1 MDLPGSDPRAAG
13 PAHAVTPVRPGPPR
27 GVTGA
32 GAAFARRSRSVPPV
46 AIAFLAGVLLAAIVL
61 PSDPDDATVA
71 DSSASA
77 GVSPSGSAPG
87 SGTGEAG
94 ATPGSGEVPTEA
106 VAEGGGAG
114 GGAGGGG
121 TVPGGGAA
129 APSATAGAGPAAA
142 QGPVRGVTATE
153 IKIGVANLD
162 SQSLAPVCPRCSNGN
177 AADGGVS
184 LALYDAWHRDGLL
197 PVHGRDIKFVN
208 RKYNL
213 LSPEEQRSTCV
224 ELAQQHKVFAA
235 VDDNASAT
243 TITYCLAKEFHTWV
257 MTGTSQ
263 ADEDVLRSADGYMFQ
278 GAAGVMRMLRNFPRW
293 LDENGLLKGQVL
305 GLYSADGAGNQATL
319 DKSLRPALKKMGVE
333 LAVDFRS
340 GGTTDAAV
348 AVQRFRAAGVTVA
361 LLLTGTLEFQNLAN
375 QAGYRP
381 KYPAVDTNGLMQTD
395 AVADVSWNP
404 DAMDNQ
410 LGFSQEFSEWE
421 KRRPATPKGNPAAT
435 YCLDAY
441 SRKHKREL
449 DVFDNDAEIRYVLE
463 VCSALQIVRQA
474 IQNAGPV
481 LNDDTFRKGL
491 YAIRDFNT
499 GAWPSVSYG
508 PGKVAGGDL
517 WRTAQY
523 RKARWAPAGTYWGN
537 LTGWSPLWEQ

>member
-1 MDLPGSDPRAAG
+1 MDLPGSDRRPVDARHIVTSVG
-13 PAHAVTPVRPGPPR
+13 PVPPR
-27 GVTGA
+27 RVMERS
-32 GAAFARRSRSVPPV
+32 AALARRSRTVPPV
-46 AIAFLAGVLLAAIVL
+46 AIAFLAGVLLAAILL
-61 PSDPDDATVA
+61 PSDPDEAAVTGT
-71 DSSASA
+71 SASA
-77 GVSPSGSAPG
+77 GASSLASAPG
-87 SGTGEAG
+87 AGTSESD
-94 ATPGSGEVPTEA
+94 ATFGSGA
-106 VAEGGGAG
+106 GIAGRGAAEGGA
-114 GGAGGGG
+114 
-121 TVPGGGAA
+121 TVPGGGPVASSTESAA
-129 APSATAGAGPAAA
+129 SATTA

-162 SQSLAPVCPRCSNGN
+162 SASLAPVCPRCSNGD

-184 LALYDAWHRDGLL
+184 LSLYDAWHRDGLL
-197 PVHGRDIKFVN
+197 PIHGRDIKFIN

-278 GAAGVMRMLRNFPRW
+278 GAAGWMRMLRNFPRW
-293 LDENGLLKGQVL
+293 LDENGLLDGQVL
-305 GLYSADGAGNQATL
+305 GLYSADGAANQSTI
-319 DKSLRPALKKMGVE
+319 DKSLRPALKRMGVE
-333 LAVDFRS
+333 LAVDLRS
-340 GGTTDAAV
+340 SGQQDAAV

-361 LLLTGTLEFQNLAN
+361 LLLTGTLEFQNIA
-375 QAGYRP
+375 QQQGYRP

-410 LGFSQEFSEWE
+410 LGFSQEFSDWE
-421 KRRPATPKGNPAAT
+421 KKRPATPKGNPAAT

-441 SRKHKREL
+441 SRKYNREL

-474 IQNAGPV
+474 IENAGPV

-499 GAWPSVSYG
+499 GAWPAVSYG

-517 WRTAQY
+517 WHTAQY
-523 RKARWAPAGTYWGN
+523 RKAKWPPAGTYWGN